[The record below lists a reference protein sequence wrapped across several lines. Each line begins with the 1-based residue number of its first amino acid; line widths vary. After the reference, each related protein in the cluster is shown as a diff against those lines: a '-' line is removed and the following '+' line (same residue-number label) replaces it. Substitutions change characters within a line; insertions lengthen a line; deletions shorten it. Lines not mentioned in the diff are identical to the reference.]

1 MAVVRSGG
9 RISGIVVFLIPMVSV
24 LLAALLLLSNTIEQK
39 TQFQIDAA
47 QSSAEHDLTSLVDFA
62 RSQSSAFAST
72 SFIGYSI
79 GRYYGFAPAFAQI
92 SPDPERAAA
101 LLRKYYAKDQP
112 QPPDMPPALPPYVD
126 VHDRFHPSFESLIA
140 STLFDDLYLVDHL
153 GRVVYSLKKDSSFA
167 ADLTQPRYRD
177 TPLAAAFREVMAQLQ
192 QTSDPQQV
200 FYVSNVLK
208 LEGGYGVLLARPV
221 IRHDVVEGVV
231 AFRMPLTA
239 IDQRLT
245 TLRRAG
251 IRVLMLDDKTAPIA
265 GPQPAT
271 ARETV
276 HGPFVLPLTGWQY
289 IVLADHSVLS
299 GGLWFWFI
307 LLTAAG
313 IGAAVLS
320 GWMLRRQALAES
332 PAPALPAL
340 VPLPQGRAAEEP
352 VEALPPP
359 LPRALPPDPEH
370 NGDHEGSEPVQ
381 AADKLIDAQLEAN
394 EGFRHTIVEVM
405 TLVLDYWQKTKH
417 KGKIELAEES
427 GLWRVYMDRS
437 SLQTRTLDKYLL
449 VETLPR
455 NPRWRDVVRTA
466 EYVLRNTTESCPE
479 RDRLAEALARL
490 KLHLRQAERV

>member
-1 MAVVRSGG
+1 MAVIRLG
-9 RISGIVVFLIPMVSV
+9 RRGFGIGVFLIPLVSV

-62 RSQSSAFAST
+62 RSQSAAFAST

-101 LLRKYYAKDQP
+101 LLRKYYDKGQAQP
-112 QPPDMPPALPPYVD
+112 AEMPPSLAPYAS
-126 VHDRFHPSFESLIA
+126 VHERFHPSFESLIA
-140 STLFDDLYLVDHL
+140 STLFDDLYLVDHY
-153 GRVVYSLKKDSSFA
+153 GRVVYSLQKDSAFA
-167 ADLTQPRYRD
+167 ADLTQPSYRD
-177 TPLAAAFREVMAQLQ
+177 TPLAEAFRQVMAQLQ
-192 QTSDPQQV
+192 QTSDPSQV
-200 FYVSNVLK
+200 LFVSNVLK
-208 LEGGYGVLLARPV
+208 LGENYYGVLLARPV

-239 IDQRLT
+239 IEQRLAA
-245 TLRRAG
+245 LRRPG
-251 IRVLMLDDKTAPIA
+251 IRIQVLDDKGAPITVTQA
-265 GPQPAT
+265 AAA

-289 IVLADHSVLS
+289 VVLADHGALS
-299 GGLWFWFI
+299 GSLWFWFVV
-307 LLTAAG
+307 LVAAG
-313 IGAAVLS
+313 IGAVALS
-320 GWMLRRQALAES
+320 YWSLRRLTAVAAPV
-332 PAPALPAL
+332 PAPMPGLPAPPTAMALPL
-340 VPLPQGRAAEEP
+340 QEP
-352 VEALPPP
+352 VLVESDA
-359 LPRALPPDPEH
+359 
-370 NGDHEGSEPVQ
+370 NGDHDPHEAVPAG
-381 AADKLIDAQLEAN
+381 DKLIDVQLEAN
-394 EGFRHTIVEVM
+394 EGFRQSIVEVM
-405 TLVLDYWQKTKH
+405 SLALDYWQKTKH
-417 KGKIELAEES
+417 KGKIELAEDS

-466 EYVLRNTTESCPE
+466 EYVLRNAAEALPE
-479 RDRLAEALARL
+479 RERLVEALARL

>member
-1 MAVVRSGG
+1 
-9 RISGIVVFLIPMVSV
+9 
-24 LLAALLLLSNTIEQK
+24 
-39 TQFQIDAA
+39 
-47 QSSAEHDLTSLVDFA
+47 
-62 RSQSSAFAST
+62 
-72 SFIGYSI
+72 
-79 GRYYGFAPAFAQI
+79 
-92 SPDPERAAA
+92 
-101 LLRKYYAKDQP
+101 
-112 QPPDMPPALPPYVD
+112 MPPALPPYVD

-245 TLRRAG
+245 ALRRPG
-251 IRVLMLDDKTAPIA
+251 SRVLMLDDKAAPIA
-265 GPQPAT
+265 GTQPVT

-289 IVLADHSVLS
+289 IVLADHGVLS

-307 LLTAAG
+307 LLAAAG
-313 IGAAVLS
+313 TGAALLS
-320 GWMLRRQALAES
+320 GWLLVRWTPVA
-332 PAPALPAL
+332 APALPAAL
-340 VPLPQGRAAEEP
+340 PLPQSVVAEDPP
-352 VEALPPP
+352 VEVLPPQ
-359 LPRALPPDPEH
+359 PRALPPDPEH
-370 NGDHEGSEPVQ
+370 NGEHDGSESVQ

-394 EGFRHTIVEVM
+394 EGFRRTIVEVM
-405 TLVLDYWQKTKH
+405 TLALDYWQKTKH

-466 EYVLRNTTESCPE
+466 EYVLRNTAESCAE